1 MFCLENILSSSM
13 WSAGV
18 AIGTIFLAFVT
29 WLTLRE
35 LRKDR
40 KVKVNREI
48 KDKIYEPYLR
58 ELRHIKDSVGVL
70 TLPTPTR
77 SPNGVQADIPW
88 FSPSETIEEKYLF
101 LAKKV
106 KRKIKKDIEKLAE
119 HCEKFKGFA
128 MTAHDSLLK
137 IYREEETKEIPSL
150 TSFEWIQFN
159 SRMGHKYSISLSELI
174 FLDKTFDQW
183 WSDKVQNNPYLSSE
197 NIDGK
202 FQAESIKLDKQTF
215 EKIYNAIKQRI
226 EDSPDLAKF
235 AEENRKIYK
244 EAKSLE
250 KSIRRIRDKLVLA

>member
-1 MFCLENILSSSM
+1 MSSLENILSSPM

-18 AIGTIFLAFVT
+18 PIGTIFLAFVT

-88 FSPSETIEEKYLF
+88 LSSLETIEEKYLF
-101 LAKKV
+101 LAKKA

-128 MTAHDSLLK
+128 MTAHDFLLK
-137 IYREEETKEIPSL
+137 IYREEETKEIPNL

-183 WSDKVQNNPYLSSE
+183 WSDKV
-197 NIDGK
+197 
-202 FQAESIKLDKQTF
+202 
-215 EKIYNAIKQRI
+215 
-226 EDSPDLAKF
+226 
-235 AEENRKIYK
+235 
-244 EAKSLE
+244 
-250 KSIRRIRDKLVLA
+250 